1 MDPESGAESL
11 NKKPT
16 TTSIP
21 ARGLEPITGNNDKNV
36 FVPASKLNS
45 AGEKAVKTADF
56 VKPQKGT
63 PPPPKN
69 KSSPG
74 SVARQMLMSKKSKK
88 SSLKYRVADDN
99 FTNPGSNLNAVEK
112 VIRRGA
118 GLRLTKP
125 TPVATKLPAHLRR
138 IRKGTSSGVQ

>member
-1 MDPESGAESL
+1 MYSKSQTHNKKRKKDQMDPESGAESL

-45 AGEKAVKTADF
+45 AGEKAVKTAGF

-63 PPPPKN
+63 PPPPK
-69 KSSPG
+69 KIASSFLFPVG
-74 SVARQMLMSKKSKK
+74 GRGIKNTRL
-88 SSLKYRVADDN
+88 
-99 FTNPGSNLNAVEK
+99 LNY
-112 VIRRGA
+112 
-118 GLRLTKP
+118 
-125 TPVATKLPAHLRR
+125 
-138 IRKGTSSGVQ
+138 